1 MTAQATQAKL
11 HMRSRAAFAGLAGIG
26 FWYYAAVMFTTPFA
40 RRLDEYLKT
49 TSETSLDKPLKD
61 SKLLSNKKVPKWLSE
76 LDDLG
81 FVDSDTY
88 RQFIDTA
95 VAKGSLDEARTWAEK
110 ARAQGMPLTA
120 QDLQSLISQALTT
133 NDADA
138 AKLWLEQ
145 TLSTEELT
153 THQKQKICFLAVFLV
168 ARKMGFGVL
177 HDLLL
182 KGGEE
187 PSRWLR
193 NKARWLLEILRATRS
208 DGLEELGRRLD
219 DALQVGVEAD
229 HSVFRYLLYEAL
241 KVPDFEYV
249 TKWFTKAVRHGVV
262 PETPI
267 VNHII
272 GEARLGQVELEE
284 LGTSSRDDRDFQGF
298 SSTSW
303 GTPNLLWIFVQA
315 CFSQHFRWPRC
326 RALLLLRTSSIVW
339 YAGPCAKT
347 TPKQPAGMV

>member
-1 MTAQATQAKL
+1 
-11 HMRSRAAFAGLAGIG
+11 
-26 FWYYAAVMFTTPFA
+26 
-40 RRLDEYLKT
+40 
-49 TSETSLDKPLKD
+49 
-61 SKLLSNKKVPKWLSE
+61 
-76 LDDLG
+76 
-81 FVDSDTY
+81 
-88 RQFIDTA
+88 
-95 VAKGSLDEARTWAEK
+95 
-110 ARAQGMPLTA
+110 
-120 QDLQSLISQALTT
+120 
-133 NDADA
+133 
-138 AKLWLEQ
+138 
-145 TLSTEELT
+145 
-153 THQKQKICFLAVFLV
+153 
-168 ARKMGFGVL
+168 MGFGVL

-193 NKARWLLEILRATRS
+193 NKAWRVVTEFCGTRRRIKRCLTGTVNQIEDSLLRIPTCNILA
-208 DGLEELGRRLD
+208 GRRLD
-219 DALQVGVEAD
+219 DALQVGARNLQGPTAPATREEKKSILKVEAD